1 MVLENKYLRNAIQK
15 AGYVVLVKTC
25 HINERKS
32 KLIYISPNASMVG
45 MNVELLNKG
54 LRLTEDYIFPEDRE
68 KVIQTVISAIEAKV
82 DDYVH
87 EYRMVGD
94 DGRLYHVSNEICV
107 SGNDGDTFTVEF
119 YIRDITESKRDK
131 TPDSHIRYRS
141 SSSVLNKAK
150 EQMDD
155 IENLSENEK
164 VESMMKVFSKLSKLY
179 SVFVDAEGKIVY
191 PPTGPAQNIGNFYDL
206 FEKPAYKEYYK
217 YIRQM
222 VLDNNAPSVF
232 DREEG
237 GAGKISAAPI
247 SVDGEL
253 KGLWILGSYTEEESE
268 KLKKIS
274 ESHWTVAEIISD
286 LLYKS
291 RVIEVE
297 AAKSRGAGMKLREE
311 LARQSIVNGA
321 LTKINSKLIDS
332 VEQVVEETFKDVGL
346 HLNID
351 KMFLYTF
358 GQEQN
363 KEYRLRSYWDVSG
376 KAPGDDLLTALPE
389 RMYMVEDGVKR
400 GEGQYVVDNANITE
414 TDKLNLMRYNF
425 KAIIVYPVY
434 LNDRLYGM
442 LFFAECKTERV
453 WTKEEMRFTQSIAL
467 VVQNMLENA
476 EGDDNIRNVNKH
488 LIETYNNFNVG
499 IFVRDTYSGEVLF
512 SNAEMNRMLGYD
524 FTGGDSRVILT
535 DLHDRFDNITGM
547 RKPFI
552 TKEKVVN
559 WRSYIQSLD
568 NIMDITEVKI
578 EWLHGEPASL
588 IILRKAKDF

>member
-15 AGYVVLVKTC
+15 AGYVVIVKQC
-25 HINERKS
+25 HVNERKS

-68 KVIQTVISAIEAKV
+68 KVIQTVLSAIEAKV
-82 DDYVH
+82 GDYVH

-94 DGRLYHVSNEICV
+94 DGRLYYVSNEICV
-107 SGNDGDTFTVEF
+107 SETEGETFTVEF
-119 YIRDITESKRDK
+119 YIRNITESKMDK
-131 TPDSHIRYRS
+131 GLEPHIRYRS
-141 SSSVLNKAK
+141 SSSVLNKAR
-150 EQMDD
+150 EQADD
-155 IENLSENEK
+155 VENLSENEK
-164 VESMMKVFSKLSKLY
+164 VEAMMRVFSKLSKLY
-179 SVFVDAEGKIVY
+179 SVFVDVDGKIVY
-191 PPTGPAQNIGNFYDL
+191 PPTGPSQNIGNFYDL

-222 VLDNNAPSVF
+222 VIDNDSPSVF

-247 SVDGEL
+247 SIDGEL

-274 ESHWTVAEIISD
+274 ESHWMIAEMISD
-286 LLYKS
+286 FLYKS

-311 LARQSIVNGA
+311 LARQSIVNSA

-332 VEQVVEETFKDVGL
+332 VEQVIEETFKDVGL

-351 KMFLYTF
+351 KLFLYTF

-363 KEYRLRSYWDVSG
+363 REYRMRSYWDVSG

-389 RMYMVEDGVKR
+389 RMYMVEDGIKR
-400 GEGQYVVDNANITE
+400 GDGQYVVDNANITE

-425 KAIIVYPVY
+425 KAVIVYPIY
-434 LNDRLYGM
+434 LNDRFYGM
-442 LFFAECKTERV
+442 LFFAEGKTERV
-453 WTKEEMRFTQSIAL
+453 WTKEELRFTQSIAL
-467 VVQNMLENA
+467 VIQNMLENA

-512 SNAEMNRMLGYD
+512 SNAKMNQMLGYD

-552 TKEKVVN
+552 TKERLVN

-568 NIMDITEVKI
+568 DIMDITEVKI
-578 EWLHGEPASL
+578 EWLHGESASL